1 MIRRLFSSQLRI
13 NMVSGVAV
21 TLVNVSVMAVAY
33 PIYLHF
39 LGYEQYGVWLVLT
52 TVLTFAHLGNLGVS
66 QAVTKLVAEE
76 YGRGDM
82 LAIQQYLT
90 TAMVL
95 LCLSGLLVLVV
106 LVGLRGAI
114 IPAFRLTEDNARTVS
129 WLLPYIGGL
138 SIYVFVT
145 EVLQGTLSGLG
156 RMDLANGIHSL
167 GGVLKLAV
175 AGPLLFAGFGIE
187 SLLVAAV
194 ASRLAMHVASLVCVR
209 RIVPFRIVRFE
220 NLDARRGKSLLSF
233 GGGVFAG
240 SLVNMLFSPFN
251 RLILARYVGLET
263 LPVYEIAHTGS
274 MQVRGLVE
282 AALRALM
289 PEISRVGANTTVQ
302 AKNRISQINT
312 RAIKVI
318 VLFGVPV
325 YVSLIVFA
333 RPLLSAWLGGRFTD
347 ALPDILRIMLVGT
360 FFSLLCVPAYYTLM
374 GLGRVRHCFL
384 SHVIQGVV
392 NAGAVGMIVLSGGAI
407 SVRSVALAVV
417 AAMGATSSYVVWQAR
432 RTMRR
437 FGHGGSEED
446 SRPREGATP
455 VPACSAIAEV

>member
-1 MIRRLFSSQLRI
+1 
-13 NMVSGVAV
+13 MVSGVAV

-209 RIVPFRIVRFE
+209 RIVPFRIEIGRASCRERVLR
-220 NLDARRGKSLLSF
+220 
-233 GGGVFAG
+233 
-240 SLVNMLFSPFN
+240 LV
-251 RLILARYVGLET
+251 
-263 LPVYEIAHTGS
+263 
-274 MQVRGLVE
+274 
-282 AALRALM
+282 
-289 PEISRVGANTTVQ
+289 
-302 AKNRISQINT
+302 
-312 RAIKVI
+312 
-318 VLFGVPV
+318 
-325 YVSLIVFA
+325 
-333 RPLLSAWLGGRFTD
+333 
-347 ALPDILRIMLVGT
+347 
-360 FFSLLCVPAYYTLM
+360 
-374 GLGRVRHCFL
+374 
-384 SHVIQGVV
+384 
-392 NAGAVGMIVLSGGAI
+392 
-407 SVRSVALAVV
+407 
-417 AAMGATSSYVVWQAR
+417 
-432 RTMRR
+432 
-437 FGHGGSEED
+437 
-446 SRPREGATP
+446 
-455 VPACSAIAEV
+455 

>member
-1 MIRRLFSSQLRI
+1 
-13 NMVSGVAV
+13 MVSGVAV